1 MADEDKLLEHLK
13 WVTSE
18 LRLARRRLTELENE
32 DAEPIAIVGMA
43 CRFPGGVASPEDL
56 WDLVAGGV
64 DATGTFPD
72 DRGWDLDGLYDPDP
86 DHPGTTYSNRGGFL
100 RDAGLFDPTLFGI
113 SPREALAMDP
123 QQRLLL
129 EVTWEVFERAGIDA
143 TSVRGSRTGVFVGTA
158 GQDYTSV
165 LRQLPAGTEGY
176 VLTGTAASVMSGRL
190 AYSFGLEGPAVT
202 IDTACSSSLVAL
214 HLAGQALRDG
224 ECSLAVAG
232 GVTVLATPGA
242 FVEFSRQRGLAS
254 DGRCK
259 AFSADAD
266 GTGWSE
272 GVAMLLVEKLSDARR
287 NGHPVLAVIRGS
299 AVNQDGASSGLTAPN
314 GPSQQRV
321 IRQALENARL
331 DPSDVDAVEAHGTG
345 TRLGDPIEA
354 QALLATYGQGRSADR
369 PLWLGSLKSNIGH
382 PQAAAGAGGVI
393 KMVMAMRHGVLPPT
407 LHVAQPSPHIDWST
421 GAVSLLDEARPW
433 AGGEHVRRAG
443 VSSFGMSG
451 TNAHL
456 ILEQAPTADP
466 AVDEVVPS
474 RRPAVAPVLLSAAQ
488 PAVLAAQA
496 DRWARWLGDDEEPRP
511 LDVAWS
517 SVVSRS
523 TLDRRA
529 VVLAEDRAGLLAGL
543 ATLAAGESSGTVV
556 MGQAGDRGPLAVL
569 FSGQGAQRAGM
580 GRELYGEFPVFA
592 AALDEA
598 CGHLDRVLPRPLRE
612 VLFAPEGSTE
622 AQLLDQTVFTQAG
635 LFAVEVALFRLVESF
650 GVAPDFVGGHSV
662 GEIAAAHVA
671 GVLSLQ
677 DACLLVAARGRL
689 MQALP
694 AGGGMLAVAA
704 DEAAVAESIAGLT
717 DRVGVA
723 AVNGPASVVV
733 SGAVEALDEVERVWR
748 DRGVRTRRLTV
759 SHAFHSPLMEPV
771 LERFRGIV
779 ERLAFAAPALPVV
792 SNLTGALAD
801 PDEIRTPE
809 YWVRHVR
816 EAVRHADGLA
826 ALRDAG
832 VDTFLEIG
840 PQSVLTAMVAD
851 VLPDDDVLAV
861 AAQRRDRPEAQALL
875 AALAEL
881 HVHGVPVTWREW
893 FAGTGARRVDL
904 PTYAF
909 QRERFWPEALPWR
922 VGDVSGAGLGVAGHP
937 LLGAAVRLAGDDEV
951 VLTGRLSV
959 STHPWLADHV
969 VGGAVVVPGTAL
981 VELAVRAGDEVGA
994 SRVRELT
1001 VAAPLV
1007 LPESGAVRV
1016 QVRVGAADDSAAR
1029 SVSVYSQ
1036 QEEDDDDT
1044 EWLRHAEGLLEPVS
1058 ADEPG
1063 VGAWPPPG
1071 ADEVDLTGWYPALA
1085 EHGLSYGPVFQGVRR
1100 AWTAGD
1106 EAYAEVALPDGAAG
1120 EASAFGVH
1128 PALLDAALHPV
1139 ALLLA
1144 AEPVGGPRVPFAFEG
1159 VQVHASG
1166 ARTLRVRLTR
1176 DGSGVRLVACDGS
1189 GAPVVS
1195 VDSLVLR
1202 EMTPTSSRAAARS
1215 LYEVTWQV
1223 EQIDGVDDLP
1233 GWAALGRPATEAL
1246 SQLPVFADVAALAA
1260 GGATARRVLLTVPAA
1275 DSGATVP
1282 QAVRVVTGS
1291 VLDVLRSWLAAEPL
1305 ADTRL
1310 VVVTRGA
1317 VAAAD
1322 DDQVTDLAAAAVW
1335 GLLRSAQSEH
1345 PGRIV
1350 LADVDGELTPAIL
1363 AVLAG
1368 AAVDPSASGGQLA
1381 VRGERT
1387 LVPRLARP
1395 VGDELTPPPGPWHL
1409 APVTPGTL
1417 DGIGPVRATPGEL
1430 DAGQVRIAVRAAGV
1444 NFRDVLI
1451 GLGMYPDPAAV
1462 MGSEG
1467 AGVVVEVGPGVTD
1480 LAPGDRVMGMFEL
1493 GFGPQAVAHRER
1505 IAKMPAGWS
1514 FTQAASVPL
1523 VFLTA
1528 YYALR
1533 DLAGLRAGE
1542 SVLIHNGAGGV
1553 GMAAIQLA
1561 HHLGATVHA
1570 TASTGKWGVL
1580 RGLGVAEERIASSRT
1595 TEFEQVFGAATDG
1608 AGVDVVLDA
1617 LAGEFVDASLRLLPR
1632 GGRFVEMGK
1641 ADVRDA
1647 EEVAARHPGVTYR
1660 AFDLNEAG
1668 STRIGEMLA
1677 EILALF
1683 AAGAL
1688 RPLPVR
1694 AWDVRQARQAL
1705 RHVSQARHIGKV
1717 VLRVPAPVDP
1727 EGTVLVTGAAG
1738 TLAGVL
1744 ARHLVATGQARRLLL
1759 ASRRAPGR
1767 DGDDGYATLVRELA
1781 DAGADV
1787 TAVAVDVSDPA
1798 QVGELIAG
1806 IDPAH
1811 PLTAVVH
1818 TAGVIADAT
1827 IGSLD
1832 ESALR
1837 TVLAPKVDAGWALHE
1852 ATRHLD
1858 LSAFVLFSSVAATL
1872 GSPGQGNYAAA
1883 NAFLDALAQHRR
1895 QQGLPATSVAWGM
1908 WATASAMTAHLDGD
1922 DQQRLRRVGMSLL
1935 SPAEGTE
1942 LFDAA
1947 LPAVQPVVV
1956 AARLQVTGEAS
1967 HVPPLMRHLLRGGGR
1982 RRTATDQPTVGASW
1996 RDRLDGLSEAD
2007 ARQALVDL
2015 VRGQAATVLG
2025 HASAQAVPATQAFK
2039 DLGFDSL
2046 TSVELRNRLGAATGL
2061 RMSATL
2067 AFDHPTPARL
2077 AEHLFAQLG
2086 RSTGA
2091 GPTVRTVVTADAD
2104 EPIAIIGMACRYP
2117 GGVATPEQLWQL
2129 VTSGSD
2135 AIGGFPAD
2143 RGWDLDRLYGA
2154 DGDQAGGTVTDQGGF
2169 LYDAADFDAGF
2180 FNISPREALAMDP
2193 QQRLL
2198 LETAWESFE
2207 YARID
2212 PTALGGTATGVF
2224 IGAAS
2229 SGYATSGRDDL
2240 DGLEGHLLTGT
2251 AGSVASGRVA
2261 YMFGLEGP
2269 AVTVDTACSSSLV
2282 ALHLA
2287 AQALRGG
2294 ECDMALAG
2302 GVALMAQP
2310 GMFSEFSRQGGLA
2323 PDGRCKA
2330 FAAGADGTGW
2340 SEGVGMLLVERLS
2353 DARRNGHRVLAVLRG
2368 SAVNQ
2373 DGASNGLTAPN
2384 GPSQQRVIRQALENA
2399 RLSPADVDAVEAHG
2413 TGTVLGDPIE
2423 AQAVLATY
2431 GQDRDGG
2438 EPLWLGSIKSN
2449 IGHSQ
2454 AAAGVAGV
2462 IKMVLAMRHGVL
2474 PPTLHVDEPSPHVE
2488 WSAGAV
2494 ALLTEARPWPA
2505 VRRPRRAAV
2514 SSFGISGTN
2523 AHTIIEQAPDE
2534 PAPATAPPA
2543 EHVPGLVGPAAVP
2556 LLVSG
2561 RSPRALGAQAARTGE
2576 RLAGDTD
2583 LDLRDLGYSLAAQR
2597 AHHPY
2602 RAVVVAADRDDAVT
2616 RLAALSSADSSPAGV
2631 DTASKVVFVF
2641 PGQGSQWTGMA
2652 LDLLETSPVFRQRM
2666 GECAEELS
2674 RLVDW
2679 SLTDVLRQAP
2689 GAPPLGRVDV
2699 VQPVLFSVM
2708 VSLAQLWRSCGVEPA
2723 AVVGHS
2729 QGELAAACVAG
2740 ALSLADA
2747 ARLVVAR
2754 SRGLLAIAGRGG
2766 MVSVPLPA
2774 ADTEQLIAPWRG
2786 SLSVGALNGAAVT
2799 VVAGDSASVDELLAH
2814 CAERDIR
2821 ARRVAVDFAAH
2832 SGHVD
2837 AIRDEVAAG
2846 FGTVDARSTT
2856 LAFHSTVTGELID
2869 TAELDADYWYRN
2881 LREPVRLA
2889 PVVDAL
2895 IDQGYRT
2902 FVEVSPHPV
2911 LKVAVQDALDRAAG
2925 TGVVVG
2931 SLRRDENGPRQML
2944 ANLGDLHVAGG
2955 SVDWASV
2962 FAGCGANPV
2971 DLPTYAFQRDRFW
2984 PALDRS
2990 ATGDV
2995 SGAGLGA
3002 AGHGLLGAAVRLA
3015 GDDEVVL
3022 TGRLSASTH
3031 PWLADHAVGGTL
3043 VLPGTA
3049 LVELAVRAGDEVGAS
3064 RVRELTVAAPLVLPN
3079 SGAVR
3084 VQVRVGAADDSGT
3097 RTVAVHSQPD
3107 GDPDAAWL
3115 RHADGLLEQ
3124 AADEPAV
3131 GPWPPTG
3138 ATEVDLAGWYPA
3150 LAERG
3155 LTYGPAFRG
3164 LRRLWT
3170 AGDEAYAEVA
3180 LPDEAAADAAAFA
3193 VHPALL
3199 DAALHP
3205 VGLLLNERSGGPR
3218 VPFAFEGVQ
3227 VHASGATALR
3237 VRLTRSGSRV
3247 RLVAGDESGAPVVSV
3262 ESLALREMTD
3272 ATGTEAAERSL
3283 FEVTWQAEQV
3293 TPAGDVSGWVL
3304 LGDGDA
3310 PAGLATPVFPTVD
3323 ELTAAISAGSVEA
3336 PRALLLPVPAGL
3348 PDGDLPELVRTATA
3362 RVLDVVRSWLDSAA
3376 LADTTLVVLTRGA
3389 VAATAA
3395 DAVRDLPGAAVWGL
3409 LRSAQ
3414 SEHPGR
3420 IVLADVD
3427 GELTQATLAVLAAVA
3442 EDPSTT
3448 GGQVAVR
3455 GDDVRTPRLGRPAGP
3470 AAEELVPPA
3479 GLWQVGAVS
3488 PGTLDGV
3495 GMVPATAVALDAGQV
3510 RIAVRAAGVNFRD
3523 VLIGLGMYP
3532 DPAAVMGSEG
3542 AGVVL
3547 EVGPGVTDLAPGDR
3561 VLGMFEPA
3569 FAPEVIATRDLVAKI
3584 PAGWSFAQA
3593 ASVPVVFLTAYYAL
3607 RDLAGLRAGESVL
3620 IHNGAGG
3627 VGMAAIQLA
3636 RHWGATVY
3644 ATASTG
3650 KWGVLRGLGVAEE
3663 RIASSRTT
3671 EFEQSFG
3678 AATDGA
3684 GMDVVLDALAGE
3696 FVDASLR
3703 LLPRGGRFVEMGKAD
3718 LRDPQEVAARHPG
3731 VTYRAFDLN
3740 EAGHRRIGEMLTEI
3754 LALFA
3759 QGALRPLPVR
3769 AWDVRQAR
3777 QALRYISQAR
3787 HIGKVVLRVPAPAD
3801 PDGTVLIT
3809 GAGGAL
3815 AGVFA
3820 RHLVTTG
3827 QARHLL
3833 LASRRGPE
3841 QYRDLVEE
3849 LTRAGA
3855 RVTVGTADVADPA
3868 QVTRLLDLVEP
3879 AHPLTAVVH
3888 TAGVIADATIGSLDA
3903 PALHAVLTP
3912 KVDAG
3917 WALHEA
3923 TRHLDLSAF
3932 VLFSSVAAT
3941 LGSPGQ
3947 ANYAAANAFL
3957 DALARHRREQG
3968 LPATSLAWGLWA
3980 TSSAMTAHLGGTEHR
3995 KAIRATSAP
4004 LTDQQGVAL
4013 YELARQRGTAH
4024 LVLMNLPPAAAR
4036 PTGQTVPS
4044 LLRDVVRAG
4053 GPARRAVGRGPA
4065 DTASVRDRLAS
4076 LSSAERRGH
4085 LLDLVASSVAAVL
4098 GHRSADSVDAQRAF
4112 KELGFD
4118 SLTSVELRNRL
4129 STATGLRLPATVA
4142 FDYPTP
4148 VVLAE
4153 FLDRELGGAAAV
4165 DRPAAVG
4172 TAAALDEP
4180 IAIIGM
4186 ACRFPGDVQTPEQL
4200 WDVVTAGTDVISPFP
4215 TDRGWNLDDLRV
4227 AGEDGGAV
4235 PRQGGFLHDAA
4246 QFDAA
4251 FFGISP
4257 REALAMD
4264 PQQRLLLETSW
4275 EAFERAGIDPHSARG
4290 SSTGVYVGL
4299 IYHDYASQAAGTTDE
4314 LDGHVGNGSAGSVA
4328 SGRISYLFGLEGPAV
4343 TVDTACSSSLV
4354 ALHLAT
4360 QALRQD
4366 ECRLALAGGVSVMS
4380 TPGML
4385 TEFSRQRGLSAD
4397 GRCKAFGAG
4406 ADGTGFAEGI
4416 GMLLLE
4422 RLSDAQRNGHRVLA
4436 VVRGSA
4442 VNQDGASSGLTAPNG
4457 PAQQRVIRQAL
4468 ANARLATT
4476 DVDAVEA
4483 HGTGTALGDPI
4494 EAQALLATYGQGRP
4508 QDRPLWLGS
4517 IKSNIGHAQAAA
4529 GVAGVIKMVL
4539 AMRHGM
4545 LPPTL
4550 HAEKPSPH
4558 IDWTAGSVALLTEA
4572 RPWPATDRPRRAAVS
4587 SFGISGTNAHTI
4599 IEQAPESAPAQPAP
4613 PTTGVPGDLVACV
4626 LSARDDAALR
4636 AQAHRLRILVD
4647 GEPDLAVADVGRA
4660 LATGR
4665 TAFEHRAVLL
4675 PGDRAGLLAA
4685 LGALADDEPSAA
4697 VVRGVAR
4704 SGRTAVLFS
4713 GQGAQRAGMGR
4724 ELYASFPVF
4733 AAALDEVC
4741 GHLDLLLPRPLRGVL
4756 FAGAGTAEAEL
4767 LDQTVFTQAGLF
4779 AVEVALFRLVESLG
4793 VVPDLV
4799 AGHSIGEV
4807 AAAHVAGL
4815 FSLADACALVAARGR
4830 LMQALPA
4837 GGGMLAV
4844 AADEAAVAESLA
4856 GLTDRVGV
4864 AAVNAPAAVVVSGDV
4879 EALDGLELTWRERGV
4894 RTRRL
4899 TVSHAFHSP
4908 LMEPMLAEFRQVLDG
4923 LTFHWPVLPI
4933 VSNLTGQVAD
4943 ADEIGTPDYWV
4954 RHVRETVRF
4963 ADGVASLRERNVRT
4977 FLELGP
4983 DAVLAGMVG
4992 ACLPDDGTA
5001 PSAAVVATLRPGRPE
5016 AASLV
5021 HALAELYAHGVPVT
5035 WTALL
5040 PGATRPVDLPT
5051 YPFQRQRFWPAVG
5064 RLRAGDVSGAGLG
5077 VAEHGLLGAAVD
5089 LAGDDEI
5096 VLTGRISLTT
5106 HPWLADHVV
5115 SGVTLVPGT
5124 ALVELAVRAGD
5135 EADLPRLRDLTV
5147 LVPLV
5152 LPESGAVRI
5161 QVRVSASD
5169 SPQRPVAVYSRPD
5182 DDPEAGWTRH
5192 AEGVLEPATADEP
5205 RTAAWPPPGATEV
5218 DLAGWY
5224 PALLEHGLAY
5234 GPAFQGLRRVWT
5246 TEDGVYAEVVLPDE
5260 AATEA
5265 ARFGVHPALL
5275 DAALH
5280 PIGLLPGTEES
5291 GGPRV
5296 PFAFEGVQVHA
5307 SGAGLLRVRLTRNG
5321 SGVRLTASDEAGA
5334 PVVSVDSLVLRELTG
5349 VAAASAAS
5357 RSLFEVLWQAEEA
5370 DPVDDASGWAVL
5382 GGPALPG
5389 VPGGPSAETI
5399 RQLRA
5404 AIDAGIAPP
5413 RLLLFTPA
5421 ASNADDADPAQAVG
5435 TVTSDVL
5442 GLVQAWLAADELTD
5456 SKLVVVT
5463 RGAVAV
5469 RDEDRVTDLAAA
5481 AVWGLLRSAQSE
5493 HPGRIVLAD
5502 VDGAMNPGVLG
5513 ILARFAADPAGGQL
5527 AVRSGA
5533 VFVPR
5538 LVRAVA
5544 PAAAESPVVGDGA
5557 VLVTGGTGALG
5568 ALVAEHLVSVHGV
5581 RSLVLVSRRGPEA
5594 AGAGELS
5601 ERLTALGAA
5610 VRIVACD
5617 VTDRDQV
5624 SALVAEVAAGG
5635 RLAGVVHTA
5644 GVLDD
5649 GVIERVTDERL
5660 AGVLAPKVSA
5670 GWLLHEATAGLDLDL
5685 FVVFSSV
5692 AGVLGSP
5699 GQSAYAAGNAFLDG
5713 LAVWRRQLGLPAVSL
5728 AWGMWDT
5735 AGMAASIGG
5744 NDRARTTRAGLRAM
5758 NARTGLELFDAALG
5772 AQRAVL
5778 VPAAIDVPALRAAAS
5793 GAVVPPMLRNLVDVA
5808 TTRRRAGQGTGGWAD
5823 RLAGLSA
5830 EDGLAQVD
5838 QLIRGLV
5845 AQVLGHGGA
5854 EAVPADRAFKDLGF
5868 DSLTAVEL
5876 RNRVNGATGLRL
5888 TSTLVFDYPSPQ
5900 VLAAHV
5906 YAELAGTRTG
5916 AVAADEATVGDAD
5929 EAIAIVGMACRY
5941 PGGVESP
5948 DELWRLVSTGGE
5960 GIGEFPADR
5969 GWDLESLYDPDPDH
5983 GGTSYTRHGGFLYG
5997 AAEFDSG
6004 FFGISPRE
6012 ALAMDPQHRLLL
6024 EASWETFESAGLDP
6038 AGLRGSRTGVFAG
6051 VIYHDYATRLMET
6064 PDVEGYI
6071 GTGNSGSV
6079 LSGRVAYTF
6088 GLEGPAVTVDTAC
6101 SSSLVALH
6109 LAVQALRS
6117 GECDLALAGGVT
6129 VMATP
6134 GTFVEFSRQRGL
6146 SPDGRCRSFAASADG
6161 TGWSEGVGVLL
6172 VQRLSDARREGRR
6185 ILAVVRGT
6193 AVNQDGASNGLTAPN
6208 GPSQQRVIR
6217 QALAS
6222 ARLSTVDVDVVEAH
6236 GTGTTLGD
6244 PIEAQ
6249 AVLATYGQDRQG
6261 REPLWLGSI
6270 KSNIGHAQAAAG
6282 VAGVIKMIMAMRHG
6296 IVPPTLHVD
6305 EPSPHIDWASGAVA
6319 LATEPTPWPQADRPR
6334 RAAVSSFGI
6343 SGTNAHVIIEQPP
6356 VEAIEG
6362 EIVARDV
6369 PPVVPVLLSA
6379 RDDAAL
6385 AAQAGRWVSW
6395 LSADGQRRPVDVAF
6409 SSVVSRSALEH
6420 RAVVSGASRDELL
6433 AGLAAVAA
6441 GEPSGAVVTGA
6452 TAARGQVALLFSGQ
6466 GAQRA
6471 GMGRELSAQFPVFA
6485 AALDEVCAHLD
6496 ALLPRPLREVLFAEA
6511 GTAEAGLLD
6520 QTVFTQ
6526 AGLFAVEVA
6535 LFRLVESFGI
6545 VPDLLAGHSIGEVT
6559 AAHVAGVLS
6568 LPDACALVAAR
6579 GRLMQAL
6586 PAGGGMLAVAAGE
6599 AAVAESIAGLT
6610 DRVGVAAVNGPAAVV
6625 VSGAVDALDEVER
6638 LWRERGVR
6646 TRRLTVSHAFHS
6658 PLMEPMLDEF
6668 RAVLSGLTFAAPL
6681 LPVVSN
6687 VTGALADADE
6697 IRTPEYWVRHVR
6709 EAVRYADGVTALR
6722 EAGVDTF
6729 LEVGPQ
6735 SVLTAMA
6742 ADVLPADDAVLAVAV
6757 QRRDRPE
6764 AQALLHALAE
6774 LHVHGVPV
6782 TWRQWFT
6789 DTGARRVDLPTYA
6802 FHRERYW
6809 PEPAIRPRQT
6819 ATHRGDADFW
6829 TAVERGDLA
6838 ALAAQFGDDGAT
6850 LDALTPALP
6859 VLSTWH
6865 RARTQRA
6872 VVDGWSYRVGW
6883 KRTDITAD
6891 PARPGVWL
6899 LVTAEDDL
6907 ADGTR
6912 AEAAT
6917 KALAEVGADVVR
6929 LTVEPVGVDRADLA
6943 RRLADA
6949 LADGPVTGVLSLLGL
6964 RDQPHPAHPAVPV
6977 GTAATLLLLQ
6987 ALHDTGATTR
6997 LWCLTQGAVST
7008 GDGDPVHGVAQSGLW
7023 GLGLVASLE
7032 HPQLW
7037 GGLVDLPEQAGATAW
7052 DRLARVVTG
7061 AGDEDQLAVRPSG
7074 VFVRRLVRPA
7084 PAAPDTAQRWRPS
7097 GTVLVTGGTGALGA
7111 HVARWAAANGAAH
7124 VVLTSRRGERAPG
7137 AVELRE
7143 ELTGQ
7148 GVRASV
7154 VACDVA
7160 DRDQV
7165 AALLAR
7171 LDEDPAP
7178 LTAVV
7183 HAAGAGESGLIA
7195 DTDLAAF
7202 AGVLDGKVAGAL
7214 HLDALLGDRPLDAF
7228 VLFSSIAGV
7237 WGSGGQSAYAAG
7249 NAFLDALA
7257 EHRRGRGL
7265 AATSVA
7271 WGPWADGG
7279 MATGEAQQALARRGL
7294 TAMAPADAVHAM
7306 RYAVGLPRA
7315 ALTVVDVD
7323 WAVFAP
7329 AYASARPRPLLDD
7342 IAEVRE
7348 ALHAHAGE
7356 QQPGGVADALREHL
7370 LALPRPERV
7379 RHLVDLVRTHASAV
7393 LGHAGTDR
7401 VKPQRAFKELGFDS
7415 LTAVELRNRLTGA
7428 TGLSLPATLVFD
7440 YPNPAVLAE
7449 NLLDGL
7455 VPETGPADDGD
7466 PAEAAVRQALAT
7478 IPLARIREAGL
7489 LDLLLNL
7496 TDADGGGG
7504 DESTDEALDLDEL
7517 DTDTLVRLALDGTDS

>member
-1 MADEDKLLEHLK
+1 MAQ
-13 WVTSE
+13 
-18 LRLARRRLTELENE
+18 
-32 DAEPIAIVGMA
+32 PGM
-43 CRFPGGVASPEDL
+43 FS
-56 WDLVAGGV
+56 
-64 DATGTFPD
+64 
-72 DRGWDLDGLYDPDP
+72 
-86 DHPGTTYSNRGGFL
+86 
-100 RDAGLFDPTLFGI
+100 
-113 SPREALAMDP
+113 
-123 QQRLLL
+123 
-129 EVTWEVFERAGIDA
+129 
-143 TSVRGSRTGVFVGTA
+143 
-158 GQDYTSV
+158 
-165 LRQLPAGTEGY
+165 
-176 VLTGTAASVMSGRL
+176 
-190 AYSFGLEGPAVT
+190 
-202 IDTACSSSLVAL
+202 
-214 HLAGQALRDG
+214 
-224 ECSLAVAG
+224 
-232 GVTVLATPGA
+232 
-242 FVEFSRQRGLAS
+242 EFSRQGGLAP

-259 AFSADAD
+259 AFATAAD

-272 GVAMLLVEKLSDARR
+272 GVGMLLVERLSDARR
-287 NGHPVLAVIRGS
+287 NGHRVLAVVRGS
-299 AVNQDGASSGLTAPN
+299 AINQDGASNGLTAPN
-314 GPSQQRV
+314 GPAQQRV
-321 IRQALENARL
+321 IRQALANARL
-331 DPSDVDAVEAHGTG
+331 TTADVDAVEAHGTG
-345 TRLGDPIEA
+345 TVLGDPIEA
-354 QALLATYGQGRSADR
+354 QALLATYGQDR
-369 PLWLGSLKSNIGH
+369 NGGEPLWLGSIKSNIGH
-382 PQAAAGAGGVI
+382 AQAAAGVAGVI
-393 KMVMAMRHGVLPPT
+393 KMVLAMRHGMLPPT
-407 LHVAQPSPHIDWST
+407 LHVDEPSPHVDWSA
-421 GAVSLLDEARPW
+421 GAVALLTEARPW
-433 AGGEHVRRAG
+433 PAGDRPRRAA
-443 VSSFGMSG
+443 VSSFGISG
-451 TNAHL
+451 TNAHTIIEQVPDEDVPATPPPAEDL
-456 ILEQAPTADP
+456 PGLVGPAAVPLLVSGRSPRALREQATRLGERLAAD
-466 AVDEVVPS
+466 ADLDLSDLGFSLATRRAHLAYRVV
-474 RRPAVAPVLLSAAQ
+474 AVAGGRDDAIARLSA
-488 PAVLAAQA
+488 LAAAA
-496 DRWARWLGDDEEPRP
+496 DAPTGTDATPKVVFVFPGQGSQWAGMALDLLDTSPVFAQRMRQCADELSRHVDWSLEDVLREAPGAPP
-511 LDVAWS
+511 LDRVD
-517 SVVSRS
+517 VV
-523 TLDRRA
+523 
-529 VVLAEDRAGLLAGL
+529 
-543 ATLAAGESSGTVV
+543 
-556 MGQAGDRGPLAVL
+556 QPVL
-569 FSGQGAQRAGM
+569 FSVM
-580 GRELYGEFPVFA
+580 VSL
-592 AALDEA
+592 
-598 CGHLDRVLPRPLRE
+598 
-612 VLFAPEGSTE
+612 
-622 AQLLDQTVFTQAG
+622 AQLWRSCGVEPA
-635 LFAVEVALFRLVESF
+635 AVV
-650 GVAPDFVGGHSV
+650 GHSQ
-662 GEIAAAHVA
+662 GEIAAACVA
-671 GVLSLQ
+671 GALTLA
-677 DACLLVAARGRL
+677 DAVRLVVARSRGLLAIVGL
-689 MQALP
+689 
-694 AGGGMLAVAA
+694 GGMVSVPLSAA
-704 DEAAVAESIAGLT
+704 DTEQLIAPWQGSLS
-717 DRVGVA
+717 VA
-723 AVNGPASVVV
+723 AVNGAAVTVV
-733 SGAVEALDEVERVWR
+733 SGDSASVTALLAHCAERDIRARQVAVDYASHCGHVDAVRDEVMA
-748 DRGVRTRRLTV
+748 GLGTV
-759 SHAFHSPLMEPV
+759 EPRSTTVAFHSTVTGELVDTAELDAEYWYRNLREPV
-771 LERFRGIV
+771 
-779 ERLAFAAPALPVV
+779 RLGPVV
-792 SNLTGALAD
+792 DRLVDGGFRVFVEVSPHPVLKVAVQDALDRAAGA
-801 PDEIRTPE
+801 
-809 YWVRHVR
+809 
-816 EAVRHADGLA
+816 G
-826 ALRDAG
+826 DAG
-832 VDTFLEIG
+832 V
-840 PQSVLTAMVAD
+840 VAGS
-851 VLPDDDVLAV
+851 L
-861 AAQRRDRPEAQALL
+861 RRDEHGPRQLL
-875 AALAEL
+875 ANVGDL
-881 HVHGVPVTWREW
+881 HVAGVPVDWARV
-893 FAGTGARRVDL
+893 FAGCGAAPVDL

-909 QRERFWPEALPWR
+909 QRDRFWPAVDR
-922 VGDVSGAGLGVAGHP
+922 SATGDVSGAGLGVAGHG

-969 VGGAVVVPGTAL
+969 VGGAVVLPGTAL
-981 VELAVRAGDEVGA
+981 VELAVRGGDEVGA

-1001 VAAPLV
+1001 IAAPLV
-1007 LPESGAVRV
+1007 LPATGAVRV
-1016 QVRVGAADDSAAR
+1016 QVRVG
-1029 SVSVYSQ
+1029 
-1036 QEEDDDDT
+1036 
-1044 EWLRHAEGLLEPVS
+1044 
-1058 ADEPG
+1058 
-1063 VGAWPPPG
+1063 
-1071 ADEVDLTGWYPALA
+1071 
-1085 EHGLSYGPVFQGVRR
+1085 
-1100 AWTAGD
+1100 TA
-1106 EAYAEVALPDGAAG
+1106 
-1120 EASAFGVH
+1120 
-1128 PALLDAALHPV
+1128 
-1139 ALLLA
+1139 
-1144 AEPVGGPRVPFAFEG
+1144 
-1159 VQVHASG
+1159 
-1166 ARTLRVRLTR
+1166 
-1176 DGSGVRLVACDGS
+1176 DGS
-1189 GAPVVS
+1189 GA
-1195 VDSLVLR
+1195 
-1202 EMTPTSSRAAARS
+1202 
-1215 LYEVTWQV
+1215 
-1223 EQIDGVDDLP
+1223 
-1233 GWAALGRPATEAL
+1233 RP
-1246 SQLPVFADVAALAA
+1246 
-1260 GGATARRVLLTVPAA
+1260 
-1275 DSGATVP
+1275 
-1282 QAVRVVTGS
+1282 
-1291 VLDVLRSWLAAEPL
+1291 
-1305 ADTRL
+1305 
-1310 VVVTRGA
+1310 
-1317 VAAAD
+1317 
-1322 DDQVTDLAAAAVW
+1322 
-1335 GLLRSAQSEH
+1335 
-1345 PGRIV
+1345 
-1350 LADVDGELTPAIL
+1350 
-1363 AVLAG
+1363 
-1368 AAVDPSASGGQLA
+1368 
-1381 VRGERT
+1381 
-1387 LVPRLARP
+1387 
-1395 VGDELTPPPGPWHL
+1395 
-1409 APVTPGTL
+1409 
-1417 DGIGPVRATPGEL
+1417 
-1430 DAGQVRIAVRAAGV
+1430 
-1444 NFRDVLI
+1444 
-1451 GLGMYPDPAAV
+1451 
-1462 MGSEG
+1462 
-1467 AGVVVEVGPGVTD
+1467 
-1480 LAPGDRVMGMFEL
+1480 
-1493 GFGPQAVAHRER
+1493 
-1505 IAKMPAGWS
+1505 
-1514 FTQAASVPL
+1514 
-1523 VFLTA
+1523 
-1528 YYALR
+1528 
-1533 DLAGLRAGE
+1533 
-1542 SVLIHNGAGGV
+1542 
-1553 GMAAIQLA
+1553 
-1561 HHLGATVHA
+1561 
-1570 TASTGKWGVL
+1570 
-1580 RGLGVAEERIASSRT
+1580 
-1595 TEFEQVFGAATDG
+1595 
-1608 AGVDVVLDA
+1608 
-1617 LAGEFVDASLRLLPR
+1617 
-1632 GGRFVEMGK
+1632 
-1641 ADVRDA
+1641 
-1647 EEVAARHPGVTYR
+1647 
-1660 AFDLNEAG
+1660 
-1668 STRIGEMLA
+1668 
-1677 EILALF
+1677 
-1683 AAGAL
+1683 
-1688 RPLPVR
+1688 
-1694 AWDVRQARQAL
+1694 
-1705 RHVSQARHIGKV
+1705 
-1717 VLRVPAPVDP
+1717 
-1727 EGTVLVTGAAG
+1727 
-1738 TLAGVL
+1738 
-1744 ARHLVATGQARRLLL
+1744 
-1759 ASRRAPGR
+1759 
-1767 DGDDGYATLVRELA
+1767 
-1781 DAGADV
+1781 
-1787 TAVAVDVSDPA
+1787 
-1798 QVGELIAG
+1798 
-1806 IDPAH
+1806 
-1811 PLTAVVH
+1811 
-1818 TAGVIADAT
+1818 
-1827 IGSLD
+1827 
-1832 ESALR
+1832 
-1837 TVLAPKVDAGWALHE
+1837 
-1852 ATRHLD
+1852 
-1858 LSAFVLFSSVAATL
+1858 
-1872 GSPGQGNYAAA
+1872 
-1883 NAFLDALAQHRR
+1883 
-1895 QQGLPATSVAWGM
+1895 
-1908 WATASAMTAHLDGD
+1908 
-1922 DQQRLRRVGMSLL
+1922 
-1935 SPAEGTE
+1935 
-1942 LFDAA
+1942 
-1947 LPAVQPVVV
+1947 
-1956 AARLQVTGEAS
+1956 
-1967 HVPPLMRHLLRGGGR
+1967 
-1982 RRTATDQPTVGASW
+1982 
-1996 RDRLDGLSEAD
+1996 
-2007 ARQALVDL
+2007 
-2015 VRGQAATVLG
+2015 
-2025 HASAQAVPATQAFK
+2025 
-2039 DLGFDSL
+2039 
-2046 TSVELRNRLGAATGL
+2046 
-2061 RMSATL
+2061 
-2067 AFDHPTPARL
+2067 
-2077 AEHLFAQLG
+2077 
-2086 RSTGA
+2086 
-2091 GPTVRTVVTADAD
+2091 
-2104 EPIAIIGMACRYP
+2104 
-2117 GGVATPEQLWQL
+2117 
-2129 VTSGSD
+2129 
-2135 AIGGFPAD
+2135 
-2143 RGWDLDRLYGA
+2143 
-2154 DGDQAGGTVTDQGGF
+2154 
-2169 LYDAADFDAGF
+2169 
-2180 FNISPREALAMDP
+2180 
-2193 QQRLL
+2193 
-2198 LETAWESFE
+2198 
-2207 YARID
+2207 
-2212 PTALGGTATGVF
+2212 
-2224 IGAAS
+2224 
-2229 SGYATSGRDDL
+2229 
-2240 DGLEGHLLTGT
+2240 
-2251 AGSVASGRVA
+2251 
-2261 YMFGLEGP
+2261 
-2269 AVTVDTACSSSLV
+2269 
-2282 ALHLA
+2282 
-2287 AQALRGG
+2287 
-2294 ECDMALAG
+2294 
-2302 GVALMAQP
+2302 
-2310 GMFSEFSRQGGLA
+2310 
-2323 PDGRCKA
+2323 
-2330 FAAGADGTGW
+2330 
-2340 SEGVGMLLVERLS
+2340 
-2353 DARRNGHRVLAVLRG
+2353 
-2368 SAVNQ
+2368 
-2373 DGASNGLTAPN
+2373 
-2384 GPSQQRVIRQALENA
+2384 
-2399 RLSPADVDAVEAHG
+2399 
-2413 TGTVLGDPIE
+2413 
-2423 AQAVLATY
+2423 
-2431 GQDRDGG
+2431 
-2438 EPLWLGSIKSN
+2438 
-2449 IGHSQ
+2449 
-2454 AAAGVAGV
+2454 
-2462 IKMVLAMRHGVL
+2462 
-2474 PPTLHVDEPSPHVE
+2474 
-2488 WSAGAV
+2488 
-2494 ALLTEARPWPA
+2494 
-2505 VRRPRRAAV
+2505 
-2514 SSFGISGTN
+2514 
-2523 AHTIIEQAPDE
+2523 
-2534 PAPATAPPA
+2534 
-2543 EHVPGLVGPAAVP
+2543 
-2556 LLVSG
+2556 
-2561 RSPRALGAQAARTGE
+2561 
-2576 RLAGDTD
+2576 
-2583 LDLRDLGYSLAAQR
+2583 
-2597 AHHPY
+2597 
-2602 RAVVVAADRDDAVT
+2602 
-2616 RLAALSSADSSPAGV
+2616 
-2631 DTASKVVFVF
+2631 
-2641 PGQGSQWTGMA
+2641 
-2652 LDLLETSPVFRQRM
+2652 
-2666 GECAEELS
+2666 
-2674 RLVDW
+2674 
-2679 SLTDVLRQAP
+2679 
-2689 GAPPLGRVDV
+2689 
-2699 VQPVLFSVM
+2699 
-2708 VSLAQLWRSCGVEPA
+2708 
-2723 AVVGHS
+2723 
-2729 QGELAAACVAG
+2729 
-2740 ALSLADA
+2740 
-2747 ARLVVAR
+2747 
-2754 SRGLLAIAGRGG
+2754 
-2766 MVSVPLPA
+2766 
-2774 ADTEQLIAPWRG
+2774 
-2786 SLSVGALNGAAVT
+2786 
-2799 VVAGDSASVDELLAH
+2799 
-2814 CAERDIR
+2814 
-2821 ARRVAVDFAAH
+2821 
-2832 SGHVD
+2832 
-2837 AIRDEVAAG
+2837 
-2846 FGTVDARSTT
+2846 
-2856 LAFHSTVTGELID
+2856 
-2869 TAELDADYWYRN
+2869 
-2881 LREPVRLA
+2881 
-2889 PVVDAL
+2889 
-2895 IDQGYRT
+2895 
-2902 FVEVSPHPV
+2902 
-2911 LKVAVQDALDRAAG
+2911 
-2925 TGVVVG
+2925 
-2931 SLRRDENGPRQML
+2931 
-2944 ANLGDLHVAGG
+2944 
-2955 SVDWASV
+2955 
-2962 FAGCGANPV
+2962 
-2971 DLPTYAFQRDRFW
+2971 
-2984 PALDRS
+2984 
-2990 ATGDV
+2990 
-2995 SGAGLGA
+2995 
-3002 AGHGLLGAAVRLA
+3002 
-3015 GDDEVVL
+3015 
-3022 TGRLSASTH
+3022 
-3031 PWLADHAVGGTL
+3031 
-3043 VLPGTA
+3043 
-3049 LVELAVRAGDEVGAS
+3049 
-3064 RVRELTVAAPLVLPN
+3064 
-3079 SGAVR
+3079 
-3084 VQVRVGAADDSGT
+3084 
-3097 RTVAVHSQPD
+3097 VAVHSQPD
-3107 GDPDAAWL
+3107 GDPDAAWM

-3131 GPWPPTG
+3131 GPWPPAG

-3155 LTYGPAFRG
+3155 LAYGPAFRG

-3170 AGDEAYAEVA
+3170 AGEEAYAEVA
-3180 LPDEAAADAAAFA
+3180 LPDEAATDAASFA

-3205 VGLLLNERSGGPR
+3205 VGLLLTERSGGPR
-3218 VPFAFEGVQ
+3218 VPFVFEGVQ
-3227 VHASGATALR
+3227 VHASGARTLR
-3237 VRLTRSGSRV
+3237 VRLIRAGSRV

-3272 ATGTEAAERSL
+3272 AAGAETAERSL
-3283 FEVTWQAEQV
+3283 FEVTWQPEPV
-3293 TPAGDVSGWVL
+3293 TPARDVSGWAL
-3304 LGDGDA
+3304 LGDGN
-3310 PAGLATPVFPTVD
+3310 PPEGLAMPVFPTVE
-3323 ELTAAISAGSVEA
+3323 ELTAAVSAGSAEA
-3336 PRALLLPVPAGL
+3336 PRALVLPVHAGT
-3348 PDGDLPELVRTATA
+3348 PEGDLSHLVRAVTA
-3362 RVLDVVRSWLDSAA
+3362 RVLAVVRSWLDSEA
-3376 LADTTLVVLTRGA
+3376 LADTPLVVLTRGA
-3389 VAATAA
+3389 VVATPA
-3395 DAVRDLPGAAVWGL
+3395 DVLRDLPGAAVWGL

-3427 GELTQATLAVLAAVA
+3427 GELTPATLALLAAVA

-3455 GDDVRTPRLGRPAGP
+3455 GDEVRTPRLGRPAGP

-3479 GLWQVGAVS
+3479 GLWRVGAVS
-3488 PGTLDGV
+3488 PGTLDGI
-3495 GMVPATAVALDAGQV
+3495 GMVPASAVALDAGQV

-3542 AGVVL
+3542 AGVVV

-3644 ATASTG
+3644 ATASPG

-3671 EFEQSFG
+3671 EFERSFSLVTG
-3678 AATDGA
+3678 GA
-3684 GMDVVLDALAGE
+3684 GVDVVLDALAGE

-3718 LRDPQEVAARHPG
+3718 LRDPGMVAADHPG

-3740 EAGHRRIGEMLTEI
+3740 EAGHRRIGEMLTEV
-3754 LALFA
+3754 LALFQ

-3777 QALRYISQAR
+3777 QALRHISQAR

-3841 QYRDLVEE
+3841 RYRDLVEE

-3868 QVTRLLDLVEP
+3868 QVTRLLELVEP
-3879 AHPLTAVVH
+3879 AHPLTAVIH
-3888 TAGVIADATIGSLDA
+3888 TAGVIADATIGSLDEQ
-3903 PALHAVLTP
+3903 ALRTVLAP

-3947 ANYAAANAFL
+3947 GNYAAANAFL
-3957 DALARHRREQG
+3957 DALARHRHQQG
-3968 LPATSLAWGLWA
+3968 LPATSLAWGMWA
-3980 TSSAMTAHLGGTEHR
+3980 TSSAMTAHLSGTEHR

-4004 LTDQQGVAL
+4004 LTDRQGVAL
-4013 YELARQRGTAH
+4013 YELARQRGNAH
-4024 LVLMNLPPAAAR
+4024 LVLMNLPPAASR
-4036 PTGQTVPS
+4036 PTGQSVPS
-4044 LLRDVVRAG
+4044 LLRDVVRTT
-4053 GPARRAVGRGPA
+4053 GPVRRAVGRGLA
-4065 DTASVRDRLAS
+4065 DTASVRDRLAM
-4076 LSSAERRGH
+4076 LSPAERRGH
-4085 LLDLVASSVAAVL
+4085 LLDLVAASVAAVL
-4098 GHRSADSVDAQRAF
+4098 GHRSAESVDAQRAF

-4129 STATGLRLPATVA
+4129 SAATGLRLPATVA

-4148 VVLAE
+4148 AVLAE
-4153 FLDRELGGAAAV
+4153 FLDKELGGAAAV

-4200 WDVVTAGTDVISPFP
+4200 WDVVTAGADVISPFP
-4215 TDRGWNLDDLRV
+4215 TDRGWNLDDLR
-4227 AGEDGGAV
+4227 AGGEDDTSV

-4275 EAFERAGIDPHSARG
+4275 EAFERAGIDPHTARG

-4299 IYHDYASQAAGTTDE
+4299 IYHDYASQAAGTDDE
-4314 LDGHVGNGSAGSVA
+4314 LGGHVGNGSAGSVA

-4354 ALHLAT
+4354 AVHLAT

-4385 TEFSRQRGLSAD
+4385 TEFSRQRGLSPD

-4406 ADGTGFAEGI
+4406 ADGTGFAEGV

-4442 VNQDGASSGLTAPNG
+4442 INQDGASSGLTAPNG

-4517 IKSNIGHAQAAA
+4517 VKSNIGHAQAAA

-4558 IDWTAGSVALLTEA
+4558 IDWTTGSVALLTEA
-4572 RPWPATDRPRRAAVS
+4572 RPWPAGDRPRRAAVS

-4599 IEQAPESAPAQPAP
+4599 IEQAPESASAQPAP
-4613 PTTGVPGDLVACV
+4613 PATTVPGGLVACV

-4636 AQAHRLRILVD
+4636 AQARRLRTLVD
-4647 GEPDLAVADVGRA
+4647 DEPDLTVADVGRA

-4675 PGDRAGLLAA
+4675 PGDRDGLLAA

-4704 SGRTAVLFS
+4704 AGRTAVLFS

-4724 ELYASFPVF
+4724 ELYAAFPVF
-4733 AAALDEVC
+4733 AAALDDVC
-4741 GHLDLLLPRPLRGVL
+4741 GQLDPLLPRALREVL
-4756 FAGAGTAEAEL
+4756 FAEAGTAEADL

-4779 AVEVALFRLVESLG
+4779 AVEVALFRLVESFG

-4799 AGHSIGEV
+4799 AGHSIGEI

-4844 AADEAAVAESLA
+4844 AAAEDAVAESIA
-4856 GLTDRVGV
+4856 GLTDRIGV
-4864 AAVNAPAAVVVSGDV
+4864 AAVNAPTAVVVSGDV

-4943 ADEIGTPDYWV
+4943 PDEIGTPDYWV

-4992 ACLPDDGTA
+4992 ACLPDDGAA

-5016 AASLV
+5016 PVSLV
-5021 HALAELYAHGVPVT
+5021 HALAELHVYGVPVT

-5051 YPFQRQRFWPAVG
+5051 YPFQRQRFWPALG

-5077 VAEHGLLGAAVD
+5077 VAGHGLLGAAVD
-5089 LAGDDEI
+5089 LAGDDEV

-5135 EADLPRLRDLTV
+5135 EVDLPRLRDLTV

-5152 LPESGAVRI
+5152 LPESGSVRI
-5161 QVRVSASD
+5161 QVRVSASE

-5192 AEGVLEPATADEP
+5192 AEGVLEPALADEP
-5205 RTAAWPPPGATEV
+5205 RMAAWPPPGASEV

-5224 PALLEHGLAY
+5224 PMLAEHGLAY
-5234 GPAFQGLRRVWT
+5234 GPVFRGLRRVWAGGG
-5246 TEDGVYAEVVLPDE
+5246 GVFAEVVLPDD
-5260 AATEA
+5260 AATGA
-5265 ARFGVHPALL
+5265 AGFGVHPALL

-5280 PIGLLPGTEES
+5280 PIGLLPGSVES

-5296 PFAFEGVQVHA
+5296 PFVFEGVQVYA
-5307 SGAGLLRVRLTRNG
+5307 SGAGVLRVRLTRNG
-5321 SGVRLTASDEAGA
+5321 SGVRLAAYDEAGA

-5357 RSLFEVLWQAEEA
+5357 RSLFEVAWQAEEA
-5370 DPVDDASGWAVL
+5370 EPVDDVSGWAVL

-5421 ASNADDADPAQAVG
+5421 ASNADEADPAEAVR

-5442 GLVQAWLAADELTD
+5442 GLVQSWLAADALAD
-5456 SKLVVVT
+5456 SRLVVVT

-5469 RDEDRVTDLAAA
+5469 GDEDRVTDLAAA

-5502 VDGAMNPGVLG
+5502 VDDAVSPGVLG
-5513 ILARFAADPAGGQL
+5513 TLARFAADPAGGQL
-5527 AVRSGA
+5527 VVRSGA

-5544 PAAAESPVVGDGA
+5544 PASSDGPVVGDGT

-5568 ALVAEHLVSVHGV
+5568 ALVAEHLVSSWGV
-5581 RSLVLVSRRGPEA
+5581 RSLVLVSRRGPSA

-5601 ERLTALGAA
+5601 ERLTGLGAA
-5610 VRIVACD
+5610 VRVVACD

-5624 SALVAEVAAGG
+5624 FGLVGEVAAAG

-5644 GVLDD
+5644 GVLED
-5649 GVIERVTDERL
+5649 GVVEGLSAERL

-5670 GWLLHEATAGLDLDL
+5670 GWFLHEATASLDLDL

-5744 NDRARTTRAGLRAM
+5744 NDRARTARAGLRPM
-5758 NARTGLELFDAALG
+5758 NARTGLELFDTAVG
-5772 AQRAVL
+5772 AERAVL
-5778 VPAAIDVPALRAAAS
+5778 VPAVIDVPALRAAAV

-5808 TTRRRAGQGTGGWAD
+5808 TTRRQAGQGGGGWAD
-5823 RLAGLSA
+5823 RLAGLT
-5830 EDGLAQVD
+5830 EDEGRAQVD
-5838 QLIRGLV
+5838 VLVRGLV

-5854 EAVPADRAFKDLGF
+5854 EAVPADRAFRDLGF

-5906 YAELAGTRTG
+5906 YAELVGDRPGT
-5916 AVAADEATVGDAD
+5916 VASDEPTASDAD
-5929 EAIAIVGMACRY
+5929 ERIAIVGMACRY

-5969 GWDLESLYDPDPDH
+5969 GWDLESLFDPDPEH
-5983 GGTSYTRHGGFLYG
+5983 SGTSYTRHGGFLYG

-6064 PDVEGYI
+6064 PDVEGYV
-6071 GTGNSGSV
+6071 GTGTSGSV

-6134 GTFVEFSRQRGL
+6134 GTFIEFSRQRGL

-6217 QALAS
+6217 QALAN
-6222 ARLSTVDVDVVEAH
+6222 ARLSTADVDVVEAH

-6249 AVLATYGQDRQG
+6249 AVLATYGQDRPQD
-6261 REPLWLGSI
+6261 RPLWLGSV
-6270 KSNIGHAQAAAG
+6270 KSNIGHTQAAAG
-6282 VAGVIKMIMAMRHG
+6282 VAGVIKVVMAMRHG
-6296 IVPPTLHVD
+6296 VVPPTLHVD
-6305 EPSPHIDWASGAVA
+6305 EPSPHIDWTAGAVA
-6319 LATEPTPWPQADRPR
+6319 LATEPVPWPRVDRPR

-6356 VEAIEG
+6356 GEAIEG

-6369 PPVVPVLLSA
+6369 PSVVPVLLSA
-6379 RDDAAL
+6379 RSDAAL
-6385 AAQAGRWVSW
+6385 ASQAGRWARW
-6395 LSADGQRRPVDVAF
+6395 LSADGQRRAVDVAW

-6420 RAVVSGASRDELL
+6420 RAVVSGASREEVL
-6433 AGLAAVAA
+6433 AGLAAVAS
-6441 GEPSGAVVTGA
+6441 GESSGAVVTGSA
-6452 TAARGQVALLFSGQ
+6452 VARGQLALLFSGQ

-6471 GMGRELSAQFPVFA
+6471 GMGRELSAEFPVFA
-6485 AALDEVCAHLD
+6485 AALAEVCAQID
-6496 ALLPRPLREVLFAEA
+6496 PLLPRPLREVLFAAE
-6511 GTAEAGLLD
+6511 GSAEAGLLD

-6535 LFRLVESFGI
+6535 LFRLVESFGV
-6545 VPDLLAGHSIGEVT
+6545 VPDVVGGHSIGEVT
-6559 AAHVAGVLS
+6559 AAYVAGVLS
-6568 LPDACALVAAR
+6568 LADACALVAAR

-6586 PAGGGMLAVAAGE
+6586 PAGGGMLAVAADE
-6599 AAVAESIAGLT
+6599 AAVVESLAGLG
-6610 DRVGVAAVNGPAAVV
+6610 DRVGIAAVNGPAAVV
-6625 VSGAVDALDEVER
+6625 VSGAVDALEEVER
-6638 LWRERGVR
+6638 LWRDRGVR
-6646 TRRLTVSHAFHS
+6646 TRRLAVSHAFHS

-6668 RAVLSGLTFAAPL
+6668 RAVLDGLAFAVPL

-6687 VTGALADADE
+6687 VTGGLADADE

-6709 EAVRYADGVTALR
+6709 EAVRHADGVAALR

-6742 ADVLPADDAVLAVAV
+6742 ADVLPDDAAVLAVAV

-6764 AQALLHALAE
+6764 TQALLHALAE
-6774 LHVHGVPV
+6774 LHVHGVSV
-6782 TWRQWFT
+6782 TWQPWFA
-6789 DTGARRVDLPTYA
+6789 DRGARRVDLPTYA

-6809 PEPAIRPRQT
+6809 PEPAGRPRQT
-6819 ATHRGDADFW
+6819 HSGDADFW
-6829 TAVERGDLA
+6829 DAVERADLT
-6838 ALAAQFGDDGAT
+6838 ALAAQFGDDGAA

-6865 RARTQRA
+6865 RARTRRA

-6891 PARPGVWL
+6891 PARPGRWL
-6899 LVTAEDDL
+6899 LVTADDDL

-6912 AEAAT
+6912 TEAVT

-6929 LTVEPVGVDRADLA
+6929 LTVDPVGTDRTDLA

-6964 RDQPHPAHPAVPV
+6964 RDRPHPAHPAVPV

-7008 GDGDPVHGVAQSGLW
+7008 GDGDTMHGVAQSGLW
-7023 GLGLVASLE
+7023 GLGLVAGLE

-7037 GGLVDLPEQAGATAW
+7037 GGLVDLPDQVDATAW

-7084 PAAPDTAQRWRPS
+7084 PAAPDTAERWRPS

-7111 HVARWAAANGAAH
+7111 HVARWAAASGAAH

-7143 ELTGQ
+7143 ELTAQ

-7171 LDEDPAP
+7171 LDEDPTP

-7237 WGSGGQSAYAAG
+7237 WGSGGQSAYATG

-7257 EHRRGRGL
+7257 EKRHGRGL
-7265 AATSVA
+7265 PATSVA

-7279 MATGEAQQALARRGL
+7279 MATGEAQQLLARRGL

-7323 WAVFAP
+7323 WTVFAP

-7342 IAEVRE
+7342 IAEARE
-7348 ALHAHAGE
+7348 ALHVNAGE
-7356 QQPGGVADALREHL
+7356 QPGGVADALRDRL
-7370 LALPRPERV
+7370 LTLPRPERV

-7455 VPETGPADDGD
+7455 VPEAAQADDGD
-7466 PAEAAVRQALAT
+7466 PAEAALRQALAT

-7496 TDADGGGG
+7496 TDADGGAGG
-7504 DESTDEALDLDEL
+7504 ESTDEVLDLDEL